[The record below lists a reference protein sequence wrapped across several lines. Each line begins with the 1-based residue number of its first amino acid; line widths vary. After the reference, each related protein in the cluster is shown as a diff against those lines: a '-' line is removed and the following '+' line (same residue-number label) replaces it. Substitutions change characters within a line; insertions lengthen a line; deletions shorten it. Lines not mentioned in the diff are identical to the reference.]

1 MKKPYLIFL
10 LLMALLSV
18 QGPAETNNGIDP
30 EAIIDRIVT
39 LERRQMAD
47 VKYIT
52 YDAEYVEGENN
63 DEGIFKEKVRLIKKI
78 YVKYL
83 SDTSL
88 IHEEY
93 IEFYKDGKLQDEN
106 KLKKEAKDRIEK
118 KQKRKTRDVSFSMIE
133 PFYPENR
140 DLYEI
145 TYAGIEKDNI
155 EGYTCYHFKVIALEE
170 DEQLINGD
178 FYFDTETFNPVK
190 IDFSPAKL
198 VKKMMFKMNEMKMSV
213 TYGPA
218 DNFYWLPIRFDITGK
233 GKAMFLIGV
242 KFSGTEYYHNP
253 VINDPD
259 AEKYFEDNDGS

>member
-1 MKKPYLIFL
+1 
-10 LLMALLSV
+10 
-18 QGPAETNNGIDP
+18 
-30 EAIIDRIVT
+30 
-39 LERRQMAD
+39 
-47 VKYIT
+47 
-52 YDAEYVEGENN
+52 
-63 DEGIFKEKVRLIKKI
+63 
-78 YVKYL
+78 
-83 SDTSL
+83 
-88 IHEEY
+88 
-93 IEFYKDGKLQDEN
+93 
-106 KLKKEAKDRIEK
+106 
-118 KQKRKTRDVSFSMIE
+118 MIE

-155 EGYTCYHFKVIALEE
+155 EGYTCYHFKVIALEK

-198 VKKMMFKMNEMKMSV
+198 VNKMMFKMNEMNMSV

-259 AEKYFEDNDGS
+259 AEQYFEDNDGS